1 MALEGSKWKEG
12 LVSIVTP
19 VYNGEAHLAG
29 MLNSVLAQTYPE
41 IEMIL
46 ADDGSED
53 ATLQVAESYRER
65 FAARG
70 YAYRIVQAP
79 HRNASS
85 AINAGLPY
93 VTGEYL
99 IWPDSDDVL
108 EPESVARRVAFLES
122 RPQYQ
127 CVRSLSYYFDEST
140 KERLDKADEQ
150 RGDLSRE
157 DLFWDILESRTFV
170 CCGCYMLRSE
180 PFFHIYPQR
189 HIPEYD
195 VGQNFQMLLPFVYRH
210 KCPTIREELYG
221 VAVRAGSHS
230 RTGLTQER
238 EEKRYAEYEMLV
250 DDIAEICGMEDEA
263 LRQRI
268 TAWKAARRYRISL
281 KYRRWRET
289 LRALGQLHRCEGFR
303 LGDAVKEVIWAFF
316 VKGWVAEK
324 VYTYYRKS
332 NCRKNRKI
340 AEAGA
345 VGSEACEVI
354 PGGQGGRPGIT
365 CAPARHSSPGKSGP

>member
-1 MALEGSKWKEG
+1 MDSVGRNRKEG

-29 MLNSVLAQTYPE
+29 MLDSVLSQTYPG

-46 ADDGSED
+46 ADDGSAD
-53 ATLQVAESYRER
+53 ATLQVAEGYRER

-70 YAYRIVQAP
+70 YAYRNVQAS
-79 HRNASS
+79 HRNASA

-108 EPESVARRVAFLES
+108 EPESVAKRVAFLAGH
-122 RPQYQ
+122 PQYQ
-127 CVRSLSYYFDEST
+127 CVRSLSYYFDENT
-140 KERLDKADEQ
+140 GERLDKADEQ
-150 RGDLSRE
+150 RGDLSKE

-170 CCGCYMLRSE
+170 CCGCYMFRSE
-180 PFFHIYPQR
+180 PFFRIYPQR

-195 VGQNFQMLLPFVYRH
+195 VGQNFQMLLPFVYRY

-230 RTGLTQER
+230 RTGLTQQQ
-238 EEKRYAEYEMLV
+238 EEKKYADYERLV
-250 DDIAEICGMEDEA
+250 DDIAELCGLEDEES
-263 LRQRI
+263 RRRV
-268 TAWKAARRYRISL
+268 TGWEAARRYRISL
-281 KYRRWRET
+281 KYRRWKEA
-289 LRALGQLHRCEGFR
+289 LKALGRLRSCGGFR
-303 LGDAVKEVIWAFF
+303 MGDALKEVIWAFF

-324 VYTYYRKS
+324 VYPVYRKI
-332 NCRKNRKI
+332 CCYLR
-340 AEAGA
+340 
-345 VGSEACEVI
+345 
-354 PGGQGGRPGIT
+354 
-365 CAPARHSSPGKSGP
+365 SSQA

>member
-1 MALEGSKWKEG
+1 MASEGNKWREG

-29 MLNSVLAQTYPE
+29 MLSSVLAQTYPH

-46 ADDGSED
+46 ADDGSGD
-53 ATLQVAESYRER
+53 ATLQVAEGYRER

-79 HRNASS
+79 HKNASG

-108 EPESVARRVAFLES
+108 EPESVAKRVSFLKS
-122 RPQYQ
+122 HPQYQ
-127 CVRSLSYYFDEST
+127 CVRSLSYYFDENT
-140 KERLDKADEQ
+140 GQRLDKADEQ
-150 RGDLSRE
+150 RGDLSKE

-180 PFFHIYPQR
+180 QFFRIYPQR

-195 VGQNFQMLLPFVYRH
+195 VGQNFQMLLPFTYRH

-230 RTGLTQER
+230 RTELTQAQ
-238 EEKRYAEYEMLV
+238 EEKKYADYESLV
-250 DDIAEICGMEDEA
+250 DDIAEICGMEDQA
-263 LRQRI
+263 SRKRL

-281 KYRRWRET
+281 KYRRWREA
-289 LRALGQLHRCEGFR
+289 LKALGQLRRCGGFR
-303 LGDAVKEVIWAFF
+303 MGDALKEVIWAVFA
-316 VKGWVAEK
+316 KGWVKEK
-324 VYTYYRKS
+324 IYPLYRRI
-332 NCRKNRKI
+332 C
-340 AEAGA
+340 AGKK
-345 VGSEACEVI
+345 E
-354 PGGQGGRPGIT
+354 
-365 CAPARHSSPGKSGP
+365 K